1 MAGGLR
7 IIRGKA
13 KGTRL
18 QRVPGDS
25 TRPITDRVKEAL
37 FNILGADVFGS
48 RWLDL
53 FAGTGS
59 VGIEALSNGA
69 EFVRF
74 VDLHRL
80 AVRTVK
86 HNLEHTRLKK
96 GAEVWQGDAFALL
109 SRPADRRFDY
119 VYIAPPQ
126 YRGMWKKA
134 LLLLDARPDWL
145 ADDAWVIVQIHP
157 KEYEEVVLTNLQE
170 FDRRKYGS
178 TLLVFYERNEAD
190 GDTRTET
197 V

>member
-1 MAGGLR
+1 MPKGLR

-13 KGTRL
+13 KGARL
-18 QRVPGDS
+18 QHVPGDS

-48 RWLDL
+48 HWLDL

-69 EFVRF
+69 AFVRF
-74 VDLHRL
+74 VDLHRQ
-80 AVRTVK
+80 AIQTVK
-86 HNLEHTRLKK
+86 RNLEHTRLKK
-96 GAEVWQGDAFALL
+96 GAEIRQGDAFALL
-109 SRPADRRFDY
+109 SHPADRQFDY

-134 LLLLDARPDWL
+134 LLLLDAHPDWL
-145 ADDAWVIVQIHP
+145 VEDAWVIVQIHP
-157 KEYEEVVLTNLQE
+157 KEYEEVHLNNLQE

-197 V
+197 L